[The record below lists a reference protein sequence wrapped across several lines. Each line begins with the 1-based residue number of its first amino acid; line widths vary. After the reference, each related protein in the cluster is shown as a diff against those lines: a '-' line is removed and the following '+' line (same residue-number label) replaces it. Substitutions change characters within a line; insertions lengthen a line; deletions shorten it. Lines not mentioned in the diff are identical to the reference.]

1 MSQNGTGHNNLLD
14 TTDCLEAVGVFKGWK
29 NIFFLVVF
37 ICLLLTQACFWLV
50 DIGIVS
56 IPSKSSNTPTTVS
69 STTPATPSEPN
80 LTIAQ
85 IAQPNEPADA
95 NALPADANAL
105 KEKKTENFI
114 LKIISDRL
122 VWVLKLVDVVLILAA
137 MLYMLTMLIAL
148 KISLVGRLG
157 GINHI
162 TRAFFLSLFM
172 LLLLLP
178 WQKIFGDTVVG
189 AVFTAGA
196 ITNAASLKA
205 GGIFEKTL
213 YYMRFSGYSVIIL
226 LLLVLAQIRSSR
238 WAGAILRRLEII

>member
-1 MSQNGTGHNNLLD
+1 MNQNGTGHNNLLD

-29 NIFFLVVF
+29 NILFIVVF
-37 ICLLLTQACFWLV
+37 ICLLLTQACFWVV
-50 DIGIVS
+50 DVGLLS
-56 IPSKSSNTPTTVS
+56 LPSESSNTVATGNSISPSV
-69 STTPATPSEPN
+69 PAEPN
-80 LTIAQ
+80 MPIAQIAQ

-95 NALPADANAL
+95 NTLTSQTPV
-105 KEKKTENFI
+105 NFVV
-114 LKIISDRL
+114 KIISDRL
-122 VWVLKLVDVVLILAA
+122 VWVLKLVDALLILAA
-137 MLYMLTMLIAL
+137 TLYMLTMLFAL

-162 TRAFFLSLFM
+162 TRAFLLSLFM
-172 LLLLLP
+172 LILLLP
-178 WQKIFGDTVVG
+178 WQKVFGDIVVG

-196 ITNAASLKA
+196 ITNAASLKT

-213 YYMRFSGYSVIIL
+213 YYMRFSGYSVLIL